1 MQSALGIVG
10 YGSLGEDLELKL
22 NRAAEAATPIAEDL
36 FLDAVTKLTLGDA
49 KNILNGPEDAAT
61 RYFQGKITPTLQTSM
76 RPIIDQTFSQVGSVQ
91 SYDKMVGQYSNLPFV
106 PDVKNNL
113 MSYALEKALDGI
125 FLSCE
130 GRERYSRKSSQ
141 ADNRDF
147 EQGLWQ
153 KLSYA
158 NSLLGSPF

>member
-1 MQSALGIVG
+1 
-10 YGSLGEDLELKL
+10 
-22 NRAAEAATPIAEDL
+22 
-36 FLDAVTKLTLGDA
+36 LTAGDA

-113 MSYALEKALDGI
+113 MSYALGKALDGI
-125 FLSCE
+125 FFYLAKEDKGIRENPAKRTTEILSKVF
-130 GRERYSRKSSQ
+130 GG
-141 ADNRDF
+141 N
-147 EQGLWQ
+147 
-153 KLSYA
+153 
-158 NSLLGSPF
+158 

>member
-106 PDVKNNL
+106 TDVKNNL

-125 FLSCE
+125 FFIL
-130 GRERYSRKSSQ
+130 RRK
-141 ADNRDF
+141 RKVF
-147 EQGLWQ
+147 EKIQPSGQ
-153 KLSYA
+153 QR
-158 NSLLGSPF
+158 F